1 MTVKLCR
8 AAILWKGTKFRNFL
22 LRFLIFCIISILIF
36 SLSGCY
42 SVQSIDD
49 LAYVVAL
56 GIDLGKNNNLEL
68 TVQLTFPNSA
78 DSSSSS
84 GEAAP
89 TIINSV
95 ECSSINSGISLL
107 NSYVSKEINLSHCKV
122 LIFSEA
128 IASRGIGSEIYT
140 LSNQV
145 EIRPDCNVII
155 SKSSAKQYIT
165 NSKPELENLVVKY
178 YELTPYSNEYTGHI
192 TNATMSNFFNALS
205 ANYGDPV
212 AILGNGNKLS
222 ITPSNVTVNP
232 EQEFNIVAGENPLVE
247 YERKSENLGL
257 AVFKQAKLV
266 GELTAFENLLHLILT
281 NQFESS
287 VISIDNPYKENSA
300 IDIALYFHKNTK
312 INAKLVNGSPYVKS
326 TIYLNARLLSVDKI
340 SESLTPEKIEEL
352 ELLINSYLENAFLDY
367 QYKTAKVFEA
377 DIDNV
382 GKNLIKNFKNDNE
395 WNNYNWPSNYKNT
408 FFDVDVKTNIKSS
421 FLLSS

>member
-1 MTVKLCR
+1 MK
-8 AAILWKGTKFRNFL
+8 KFRNFL

-247 YERKSENLGL
+247 YERKSKNLGL

>member
-1 MTVKLCR
+1 MK
-8 AAILWKGTKFRNFL
+8 KFRNFL

-192 TNATMSNFFNALS
+192 TNATISNFFNALS

-222 ITPSNVTVNP
+222 ITPSNVTVNR

>member
-1 MTVKLCR
+1 MK
-8 AAILWKGTKFRNFL
+8 KFRNFL
-22 LRFLIFCIISILIF
+22 LHFLIFVLISILIF

-42 SVQSIDD
+42 NVQSIDD

-84 GEAAP
+84 GESAP

-95 ECSSINSGISLL
+95 ECSSINSGVSLL

-128 IASRGIGSEIYT
+128 IASKGIETEIYT
-140 LSNQV
+140 LSNLV
-145 EIRPDCNVII
+145 EIRPDCNIII

-192 TNATMSNFFNALS
+192 TNSTISNFFNALS
-205 ANYGDPV
+205 SNYGDPV

-222 ITPSNVTVNP
+222 ITPTSSSIDP

-247 YERKSENLGL
+247 YKRKSENLGL
-257 AVFKQAKLV
+257 AVFKQSKLV

-300 IDIALYFHKNTK
+300 IDIALYFHKKTK

-326 TIYLNARLLSVDKI
+326 TIFLNARLLSVDTT
-340 SESLTPEKIEEL
+340 SERLTPEKIKNL
-352 ELLINSYLENAFLDY
+352 EILINSYLEKSFLNY

-382 GKNLIKNFKNDNE
+382 GKNLIKNFKNDKE
-395 WNNYNWPSNYKNT
+395 WINYNWSNNYKNT

>member
-1 MTVKLCR
+1 MK
-8 AAILWKGTKFRNFL
+8 KFRNFL

-192 TNATMSNFFNALS
+192 TNATISNFFNALS

-340 SESLTPEKIEEL
+340 SESLTPEKIEKL

>member
-1 MTVKLCR
+1 MK
-8 AAILWKGTKFRNFL
+8 KFRNFL

-192 TNATMSNFFNALS
+192 TNATISNFFNALS

-395 WNNYNWPSNYKNT
+395 WNNYNWLYRT
-408 FFDVDVKTNIKSS
+408 FAERMQ
-421 FLLSS
+421 

>member
-1 MTVKLCR
+1 MK
-8 AAILWKGTKFRNFL
+8 KFRNFL

-192 TNATMSNFFNALS
+192 TNATMSNFFNALI

>member
-1 MTVKLCR
+1 MK
-8 AAILWKGTKFRNFL
+8 KFRNFL

-367 QYKTAKVFEA
+367 QYKTAKVFES

>member
-1 MTVKLCR
+1 MK
-8 AAILWKGTKFRNFL
+8 KFRNFL
-22 LRFLIFCIISILIF
+22 LCFLIFCIISILIF

>member
-1 MTVKLCR
+1 MK
-8 AAILWKGTKFRNFL
+8 KFRNFL

-257 AVFKQAKLV
+257 AVFKQSKLV

>member
-1 MTVKLCR
+1 MK
-8 AAILWKGTKFRNFL
+8 KFRNFL

-128 IASRGIGSEIYT
+128 IASRGIASEIYT

-178 YELTPYSNEYTGHI
+178 YELTSYSNEYTGHI
-192 TNATMSNFFNALS
+192 TNATISNFFNALS

-222 ITPSNVTVNP
+222 ITSSSIPINP

-287 VISIDNPYKENSA
+287 VISIDNPYKESSA

-340 SESLTPEKIEEL
+340 SESLTPEKIKEL

-367 QYKTAKVFEA
+367 QYKTAKVFES

>member
-1 MTVKLCR
+1 MK
-8 AAILWKGTKFRNFL
+8 KFRNFL

-128 IASRGIGSEIYT
+128 IASRGIASEIYT

-178 YELTPYSNEYTGHI
+178 YELTSYSNEYTGHI
-192 TNATMSNFFNALS
+192 TNATISNFFNALS

-222 ITPSNVTVNP
+222 ITSSSIPINP

-287 VISIDNPYKENSA
+287 VISIDNPYKESSA

-340 SESLTPEKIEEL
+340 SESLTPEKIKEL

-367 QYKTAKVFEA
+367 QYKTAKVFES

-382 GKNLIKNFKNDNE
+382 GKNLIKNFKSDNE

>member
-1 MTVKLCR
+1 MK
-8 AAILWKGTKFRNFL
+8 KFRNFL
-22 LRFLIFCIISILIF
+22 LRFLICCIISILIF

-84 GEAAP
+84 GETAP

-128 IASRGIGSEIYT
+128 IASRGIDSEIYT

-178 YELTPYSNEYTGHI
+178 YELAPYSNEYTGHI
-192 TNATMSNFFNALS
+192 TNATISNFFNALS
-205 ANYGDPV
+205 SNYGDPV

-222 ITPSNVTVNP
+222 ITPSSIPIDP

-257 AVFKQAKLV
+257 AVFKQSKLV

-326 TIYLNARLLSVDKI
+326 TIYLNARLLSVDKN
-340 SESLTPEKIEEL
+340 SESLTPEKIEDL
-352 ELLINSYLENAFLDY
+352 EVLINSYLENAFLDY

-382 GKNLIKNFKNDNE
+382 GKNLIKNFKNDKE

-421 FLLSS
+421 FLLAS

>member
-1 MTVKLCR
+1 MK
-8 AAILWKGTKFRNFL
+8 KFRNFL

-192 TNATMSNFFNALS
+192 TNATISNFFNALS

-232 EQEFNIVAGENPLVE
+232 EQQFNIVAGENPLVE

-340 SESLTPEKIEEL
+340 SESLTPEKIEKL

>member
-1 MTVKLCR
+1 MK
-8 AAILWKGTKFRNFL
+8 KFRNFL

-257 AVFKQAKLV
+257 AVFKQSKLV

-287 VISIDNPYKENSA
+287 VISIDNTYKENSA

>member
-1 MTVKLCR
+1 MK
-8 AAILWKGTKFRNFL
+8 KFRNFL

-192 TNATMSNFFNALS
+192 TNATISDFFNALS

-257 AVFKQAKLV
+257 AVFKQSKLV

>member
-1 MTVKLCR
+1 MK
-8 AAILWKGTKFRNFL
+8 KFRNFL

-192 TNATMSNFFNALS
+192 TNATISDFFNALS

>member
-1 MTVKLCR
+1 MK
-8 AAILWKGTKFRNFL
+8 KFRNFL

-340 SESLTPEKIEEL
+340 SESLTPEKIEKL

>member
-1 MTVKLCR
+1 MK
-8 AAILWKGTKFRNFL
+8 KFRNFL

-232 EQEFNIVAGENPLVE
+232 KQEFNIVAGENPLVE

>member
-1 MTVKLCR
+1 VEEMK
-8 AAILWKGTKFRNFL
+8 KFRNFL

>member
-1 MTVKLCR
+1 MK
-8 AAILWKGTKFRNFL
+8 KFRKFL
-22 LRFLIFCIISILIF
+22 LHFLIFCILSILIF

-128 IASRGIGSEIYT
+128 IASRGIESEIYT

-145 EIRPDCNVII
+145 EIRPDCNIII

-192 TNATMSNFFNALS
+192 TNATISNFFNALS
-205 ANYGDPV
+205 SNYGDPV

-222 ITPSNVTVNP
+222 TTPSTTHIDP
-232 EQEFNIVAGENPLVE
+232 EQEFNIVAGESPLVE

-257 AVFKQAKLV
+257 AVFKQSKLV

-287 VISIDNPYKENSA
+287 VISIENPYKEDSA

-326 TIYLNARLLSVDKI
+326 TIYLNARLLSVDKS
-340 SESLTPEKIEEL
+340 SESLTPEKIKNL
-352 ELLINSYLENAFLDY
+352 EVLINSYLENAFLDY

-382 GKNLIKNFKNDNE
+382 GKNLIKNFKNDKE
-395 WNNYNWPSNYKNT
+395 WSNYNWPSNYKNT
-408 FFDVDVKTNIKSS
+408 FFAVDVKTNIKSS
-421 FLLSS
+421 FLLAS

>member
-1 MTVKLCR
+1 MK
-8 AAILWKGTKFRNFL
+8 KFRNFL

-408 FFDVDVKTNIKSS
+408 FFDVDVRTNIKSS

>member
-1 MTVKLCR
+1 MK
-8 AAILWKGTKFRNFL
+8 KFRNFL

-367 QYKTAKVFEA
+367 QYKTAKVFES

-408 FFDVDVKTNIKSS
+408 FFDVDVKINIKSS

>member
-1 MTVKLCR
+1 MK
-8 AAILWKGTKFRNFL
+8 KFRNFL

-222 ITPSNVTVNP
+222 ITQYNVTVNP

>member
-1 MTVKLCR
+1 MK
-8 AAILWKGTKFRNFL
+8 KFHNFL

>member
-1 MTVKLCR
+1 MK
-8 AAILWKGTKFRNFL
+8 KFRNFL

-352 ELLINSYLENAFLDY
+352 ELLINAFLDY

>member
-1 MTVKLCR
+1 MK
-8 AAILWKGTKFRNFL
+8 KFRNFL

-300 IDIALYFHKNTK
+300 IDIALYFHENTK